1 MMTWCFF
8 STQMAQLV
16 ARAVPIFR
24 CEVFASILVLTFPPS
39 GLGSR
44 PTLIGAQGP
53 LTPTCQQTN
62 GWNNFRQ
69 CRSSYHTYVPEGV
82 QFPLTMGQSA
92 SPSQYRRC
100 LCLWPSMEHHVHCA
114 HWNSWLLTSRTS
126 ESNDWLIIQG
136 LHFWLRTGRSKI
148 VGQRQQS
155 NDTTNED
162 RTNSENHDSP
172 KAWIPKG
179 GFGMSILIHWS
190 TLILM
195 LLTLLIQNIICVL
208 ELDLANVADGFR
220 WQSLSP
226 EIRGLIGGLFHVESL
241 KHEWDNQDFWNS
253 KNIKLYLFHSNIHII
268 WQTIS
273 LQIDISSM
281 QMLVFNQGRKM
292 VWDQHWCSLRELGN
306 AFKFGPIAVP
316 SRSWRIITIVTGDWH
331 VLVDVVDLKMKG
343 FWSLPSL
350 VSELLSYRENLILV
364 IGLNQTSQMKQPVLH
379 HRNSSLFDRFWQLPV
394 EAPLVL
400 LNVIDFHAAQDLWN
414 GI

>member
-44 PTLIGAQGP
+44 STLIGAQGP
-53 LTPTCQQTN
+53 LTPTCQQIN

-69 CRSSYHTYVPEGV
+69 CISSLSYVPEGV

-208 ELDLANVADGFR
+208 ELDLANVGHPDGFR
-220 WQSLSP
+220 WQSLPP
-226 EIRGLIGGLFHVESL
+226 EIRGLGGGLFHVESL

-253 KNIKLYLFHSNIHII
+253 KHKTLFVSLKHSYHMANNSFTDRHLFNANVGF
-268 WQTIS
+268 QPRPKDGMGSALVLAPGTRQC
-273 LQIDISSM
+273 LQVWSNCCAIQVLEDYHHSHWGLARTRRCRWSKNEGILKSS
-281 QMLVFNQGRKM
+281 F
-292 VWDQHWCSLRELGN
+292 
-306 AFKFGPIAVP
+306 F
-316 SRSWRIITIVTGDWH
+316 
-331 VLVDVVDLKMKG
+331 G
-343 FWSLPSL
+343 FW
-350 VSELLSYRENLILV
+350 
-364 IGLNQTSQMKQPVLH
+364 T
-379 HRNSSLFDRFWQLPV
+379 
-394 EAPLVL
+394 LVL
-400 LNVIDFHAAQDLWN
+400 QREPHPRNRT
-414 GI
+414 